1 MRTTDKNQI
10 NPKSLEDFSITM
22 TVYNGNE
29 YDISPLVTEV
39 SIFESIYTSFLYGEM
54 VILDNSAMLSRFP
67 IIGQEKVRFSW
78 YRDQEKVEKE
88 FFVVG
93 VYDAKQN
100 LPGIGSYGLTITSE
114 KQVRNAISLFSKAY
128 RGRGDEIIRDVYA
141 EFLDVDI
148 EVDAESKTEHSIVFP
163 YIKPLAACEMVRKNI
178 LAEDGTPFFVYEKF
192 YDDPGRESTVL
203 SSYGQMYSQDPL
215 RHIQPEVGGDVEER
229 GQIYNYQIMRAS
241 DTLEQLSRGAFASST
256 ITVDPMANRVE
267 IFDFNFRKHAEPI
280 AKDNISV
287 DFGFSPSEYHRG
299 LINKFILRPDASIPV
314 HKLYETNLTYTLK
327 NIYAFANEDT
337 TREGEN
343 LNPPTLGSLNPLDR
357 SIVNSYDTRLKNN
370 TSVMIHMDSVAYE
383 GIDSQQG
390 FGVGKTVDV
399 DFPKFAPKLEDDTGI
414 RDLVNSG
421 KYLISAVRH
430 YIKGNEYTMT
440 LELIR
445 DGMGEEAELY
455 PTGIPQIDREP
466 REREQI
472 YEPIE

>member
-1 MRTTDKNQI
+1 MRASDRSQI
-10 NPKSLEDFSITM
+10 NPKSLEDFSIFI

-29 YDISPLVTEV
+29 YDISALITEV
-39 SIFESIYTSFLYGEM
+39 SIFESIYNSFLYGEII
-54 VILDNSAMLSRFP
+54 VLDNSAMLSKLP
-67 IIGQEKVRFSW
+67 IIGQERIKFAW
-78 YRDQEKVEKE
+78 FRDEERVEKE

-93 VYDAKQN
+93 VFDAKQN
-100 LPGIGSYGLTITSE
+100 LPGVGSYGLTITSE
-114 KQVRNAISLFSKAY
+114 KQVRNAISLFSKSY
-128 RGRGDEIIRDVYA
+128 RGRGDEIIQSVYQ

-148 EVDAESKTEHSIVFP
+148 EVDAESKTAHSIVFP
-163 YIKPLAACEMVRKNI
+163 YIKPLAACDMVRKNI
-178 LAEDGTPFFVYEKF
+178 LAEDGTPFFIFEKF

-203 SSYGQMYSQDPL
+203 TSYGQMYEQKPL
-215 RHIQPEVGGDVEER
+215 RKIQPEIGGDVDKR
-229 GQIYNYQIMRAS
+229 GQIYNYQIMRAY
-241 DTLEQLSRGAFASST
+241 DTLEQLTKGAFASST

-299 LINKFILRPDASIPV
+299 LIGEATPDDTIPV

-390 FGVGKTVDV
+390 FGVGKTVEV
-399 DFPKFAPKLEDDTGI
+399 DFPKFAPKLEDDTGV
-414 RDLVNSG
+414 RDLINSG

-430 YIKGNEYTMT
+430 YISGNEYTMT

-445 DGMGEEAELY
+445 DGMGEDAELY
-455 PTGIPQIDREP
+455 PTGVPEIDREP

>member
-1 MRTTDKNQI
+1 MRASDRSQI
-10 NPKSLEDFSITM
+10 NPKSLEDFSIFI

-29 YDISPLVTEV
+29 YDISALITEV
-39 SIFESIYTSFLYGEM
+39 SIFESIYNSFLYGE
-54 VILDNSAMLSRFP
+54 VIILDNSAMLSKLP
-67 IIGQEKVRFSW
+67 IIGQERIKFAW
-78 YRDQEKVEKE
+78 FRDEERVEKE

-93 VYDAKQN
+93 VFDAKQN
-100 LPGIGSYGLTITSE
+100 LPGVGSYGLTITSE
-114 KQVRNAISLFSKAY
+114 KQMRNAISLFSKSY
-128 RGRGDEIIRDVYA
+128 RGRGDEIIQAVYQ

-148 EVDAESKTEHSIVFP
+148 EVDAESKTAHSIVFP
-163 YIKPLAACEMVRKNI
+163 YIKPLAACDMVRKNI
-178 LAEDGTPFFVYEKF
+178 LAEDGTPFFIFEKF

-203 SSYGQMYSQDPL
+203 TSYGQMYEQEPL
-215 RHIQPEVGGDVEER
+215 RQIQPEIGGDVDKR
-229 GQIYNYQIMRAS
+229 GQIYNYQIMRAY
-241 DTLEQLSRGAFASST
+241 DTLEQLTKGAFASST

-299 LINKFILRPDASIPV
+299 LIGEATPDDTIPV

-383 GIDSQQG
+383 GTDSQQG
-390 FGVGKTVDV
+390 FGVGKTVSV
-399 DFPKFAPKLEDDTGI
+399 DFPKFAPKLEDDTGV

-430 YIKGNEYTMT
+430 YISGNEYTMT

-445 DGMGEEAELY
+445 DGMGADAELY
-455 PTGIPQIDREP
+455 PTGVPEIDREP